1 MKSKRRFV
9 RRVDELEKIFNFL
22 KMNWQEFKVQDRDQ
36 HDMELSVEEIFMNM
50 IQHNT
55 DKSAGD
61 IEVTIEKTGRKIILR
76 LSDFEDIPFDVTKAR
91 EVDFEDYIKN
101 KRSGGLGIHLVREL
115 MDDVKFEHNNGL
127 STITISKHI

>member
-1 MKSKRRFV
+1 MKSKRRFC
-9 RRVDELEKIFNFL
+9 RKVDELENIFSFL
-22 KMNWQEFKVQDRDQ
+22 KMNWQEFQVQGRDQ

-50 IQHNT
+50 VHHNKAEST
-55 DKSAGD
+55 RD
-61 IEVTIEKTGRKIILR
+61 IEVSIEKTGRIITLS
-76 LSDFEDIPFDVTKAR
+76 LSDFEDVPFDITKAR